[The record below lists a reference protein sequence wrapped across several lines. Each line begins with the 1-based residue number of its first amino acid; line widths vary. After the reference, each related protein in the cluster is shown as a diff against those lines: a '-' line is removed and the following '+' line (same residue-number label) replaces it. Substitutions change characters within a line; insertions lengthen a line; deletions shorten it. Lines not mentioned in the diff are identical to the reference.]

1 MFQVVP
7 AAVRNKEN
15 NQEKNIIYRIRD
27 NSCLEETVS
36 QIFFY
41 SAKKAIYICLRVD
54 VLHCHII
61 FHCLPLSARPL

>member
-36 QIFFY
+36 QIFFIVQKKQFT
-41 SAKKAIYICLRVD
+41 SA
-54 VLHCHII
+54 
-61 FHCLPLSARPL
+61 